1 MSWTAEQDALLDEVE
16 RCYRELVSTT
26 RQLRPSDDL
35 FEDLEIGS
43 LLAQELLVALEDRYG
58 VVLIGEPDVARART
72 VGDLVEALGRKVVA
86 VP

>member
-1 MSWTAEQDALLDEVE
+1 MSWTAEQGAMLGEVE
-16 RCYRELVSTT
+16 RAYQELVSTT

-58 VVLIGEPDVARART
+58 VVLIGDADVARART
-72 VGDLVEALGRKVVA
+72 VGDLVEAPRRKVDA
-86 VP
+86 R